1 MPDVRYTTPGVPA
14 APGMGIS
21 AFMPH
26 FNRHAASSAQSYK
39 YGVEGG
45 PAKYH
50 PISTRDTTPS
60 PDLGDIAQMGYA
72 RSSDAPDAYYP
83 NDYDVTFNRAE
94 YPGAGMPIIL
104 ADNGD
109 MAQYRSLLPI
119 PAGNVALVQRRDT
132 ALLSIPAVLN
142 RGRQVP
148 WMPRRH
154 RTSSFEGGA
163 HR

>member
-1 MPDVRYTTPGVPA
+1 MPDVRYTVPGVPA

-26 FNRHAASSAQSYK
+26 FNRTAASGAQSYK
-39 YGVEGG
+39 YGLTGG
-45 PAKYH
+45 PARYH
-50 PISTRDTTPS
+50 PISTIDTTPS
-60 PDLGDIAQMGYA
+60 PDAGDKAQMGYA

-109 MAQYRSLLPI
+109 MAQYRSLI
-119 PAGNVALVQRRDT
+119 PVPAANVALVQRRDT

-142 RGRQVP
+142 RARQVP
-148 WMPRRH
+148 WMPRRFVAK
-154 RTSSFEGGA
+154 SFTDGA